1 MLGNIGLFYVY
12 MDVGSCFTCWTLVL
26 YIVLIAPWDH
36 VPFIY
41 RALRVVSLVCQPL
54 EAGAL
59 VAKALQ

>member
-26 YIVLIAPWDH
+26 YIVLIAPYGTMS
-36 VPFIY
+36 PLFIE
-41 RALRVVSLVCQPL
+41 LSVVSLVCQPL